1 MFERLQKMAGVPPMP
16 AAPLLPVGVRAHPGE
31 RETTRPK
38 ASSTVPPPGRLHKP
52 TPQEASRLANFVYTA
67 GGQPLPQD
75 GALPEGWQVSSL
87 AIPGVVFRPNPEGKK
102 HLAGFNSALYERP
115 NADGT
120 TTYAY
125 VTAGTNDLRDGLQ
138 DILQPLGLPAQQY
151 HLSVNNAMKIN
162 DLLAGQ
168 ELYFIGH
175 SLGGGLASANAL
187 ATGRGAMTFNAAG
200 LSKGTRKRENLPQYA
215 AYAAQGGHIDA
226 YVVAGEVV
234 SRAQSTSPQL
244 VLLALLKPLL
254 QRDMPR
260 LLASARRHGLRAEGE
275 IHELAIARPLS
286 GRDALGRKNRFYP
299 SALRPTA
306 EQAELLRSRDGLQ
319 LLLATGPA
327 ELLGPVR
334 ALLDVV
340 NFFLGTKQSLGNHS
354 MTVVE
359 ELIQKYPSSLPDR

>member
-1 MFERLQKMAGVPPMP
+1 MFEPLQKKAGLTPVP
-16 AAPLLPVGVRAHPGE
+16 AAPLLPVVVRAQPGE
-31 RETTRPK
+31 RETARPK
-38 ASSTVPPPGRLHKP
+38 APPTAPPGRLHKP

-75 GALPEGWQVSSL
+75 GALPEGWQVSPL
-87 AIPGVVFRPNPEGKK
+87 AIPGIELRPKAQGKK
-102 HLAGFNSALYERP
+102 TPTGFNSELYERA

-138 DILQPLGLPAQQY
+138 DVLQPLGLPAQQY
-151 HLSVNNAMKIN
+151 RWSVNNARKI
-162 DLLAGQ
+162 DGVLAAQ

-187 ATGRGAMTFNAAG
+187 ATGREAMTFNAAG
-200 LSKGTRKRENLPQYA
+200 LSKGTRNRQDLPRYE
-215 AYAAQGGHIDA
+215 AYAANGGHIDA
-226 YVVAGEVV
+226 YVAAGEIV
-234 SRAQSTSPQL
+234 SRVQSTSPQL

-254 QRDMPR
+254 RRDMPR
-260 LLASARRHGLRAEGE
+260 LLASAHRHGLRAEGE

-286 GRDALGRKNRFYP
+286 GRDAQGQKNRFYP
-299 SALRPTA
+299 PALLPAA
-306 EQAELLRSRDGLQ
+306 EQAELVRSRDGLRV
-319 LLLATGPA
+319 LLATGPA

-354 MTVVE
+354 MKEVE
-359 ELIQKYPSSLPDR
+359 ALIQKYPASLPDH